1 MTENHEECNE
11 ATTEVAE
18 VWSQLSEFPEVVAGS
33 TVGKFAP
40 VNDGGATAMGEF
52 GRLHCQHRIEHK

>member
-1 MTENHEECNE
+1 MTENHEECN
-11 ATTEVAE
+11 EVAE

-33 TVGKFAP
+33 TVGKFAR
-40 VNDGGATAMGEF
+40 VNGGATAMGEF